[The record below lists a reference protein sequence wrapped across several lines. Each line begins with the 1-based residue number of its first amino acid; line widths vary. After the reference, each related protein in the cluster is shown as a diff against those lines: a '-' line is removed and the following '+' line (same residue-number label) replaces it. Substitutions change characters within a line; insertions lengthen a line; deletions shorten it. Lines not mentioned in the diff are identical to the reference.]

1 MSIRGFLIRI
11 TVLLL
16 SCATLFAQGT
26 TTRVLGVVEDPSG
39 AIVGDANVRLI
50 NEGTGIAFTTKS
62 SGAGTYVFE
71 AVQPGSYTLQVEAA
85 GFRRFLSN
93 GNRVSIGQPATINAK
108 LEVGALAEAV
118 EVSGTAEVVQT
129 SSSGNYGNLVTQQQV
144 MDLPIVGSRG
154 RNPLDLVTTQPGVVS
169 GANTGGGIHVNG
181 ARDRSW
187 NYTLDGIDVND
198 SSQGGSNT
206 TSFRVNPD
214 MLSEFRLMTGNSTAE
229 NGRNSGGQVAMITRT
244 GGNEI
249 HGNGFWFYRTP
260 RLNANEWE
268 NNLLNVGK
276 PQLQQNIFGGGVG
289 GPIIKN
295 KTFFFFEIQGLR
307 ARTSTLTPRTV
318 YTAQARQGIFRYVKG
333 GRNQPAGVSGAS
345 VDANGN
351 VLPGVNVGTYD
362 IGASDPQRLGL
373 DPQIQTML
381 KDMPLPNNF
390 AVGDGLN
397 TAGFNF
403 TPLASERQHDQTV
416 KIDHTINSKNTVY
429 GRVVWGSDNSMCDI
443 VNSGQPMFPGQPC
456 LVNTLRGPR
465 NFAFNWRTTPST
477 HMTNEFVI
485 GENRYDPIFGQPAD
499 LNKLTILSAPV
510 DTTWQYEFGNQRVVS
525 TWQAVDNFA
534 YFKGAHAWK
543 FGFNLRRVREEDQ
556 RGSVAG
562 INAGEDINFS
572 TSINT
577 VDPTTFG
584 IPADLNTTFD
594 RPNLQSNINFL
605 LGRVG
610 QFQRGFVAQG
620 NQWVKSPFLFDTRY
634 PEYEFYGQ
642 DTWKIRRNLTLDY
655 GLRWEIRLSP
665 NTPSGNISVPSQ
677 PIVAGAPASNAVSWG
692 QGPLFKNQM
701 GNFGPSIGF
710 AWDPFSDGKTS
721 IRSNYRIAYDRI
733 NMFVIASTILP
744 NLPGAAYPAI
754 NTAFGQAGGRL
765 RNLPDLLPPSQA
777 PGSLS
782 KPDAFSSASNTVI
795 DPNLKTPRTHE
806 WSFNIQREV
815 AKNTLV
821 DIAYIGRR
829 AYHLLG
835 AYNVNQA
842 QIYSNG
848 FLDAFNTIKAGGES
862 QLINTVLSAD
872 SRLNPGETPSAMI
885 RRLYSSQLT
894 LNSVGAIA
902 ASLGTRLQTANG
914 VAQSVTAIS
923 AGKPFFFI
931 PYPQYSGGLN
941 VLDSNDFSTYNA
953 LVVQVQR
960 RLTNGLQFTAS
971 WTWGK
976 SLDTRSFDPTLTVVG
991 TGNSSTAGS
1000 TPFDINNRRLNYA
1013 PSDFDRRHSL
1023 QWNWVWELPFGQ
1035 GKHFLS
1041 HANGVVNRVI
1051 GGWEFSGFGRV
1062 TSGRP
1067 FTVFAGTNTVSNVNQ
1082 STANCT
1088 GCTRGEGTPF
1098 NDVGANSGNTGF
1110 IWFFNAAQRAQFST
1124 PGPGQFG
1131 TTGRNF
1137 FVGPHFY
1144 DLDASLLKRV
1154 PLTERFKLEFR
1165 GDATNL
1171 TNSVSFGAPTT
1182 DITSG
1187 TFGRIRSTTT
1197 SSSRK
1202 MQLGAKLY
1210 F

>member
-1 MSIRGFLIRI
+1 
-11 TVLLL
+11 LLGVTAL
-16 SCATLFAQGT
+16 LFSCATLFAQGT

-39 AIVGDANVRLI
+39 AVVGNANVKLT
-50 NEGTGIAFTTKS
+50 NEGTGVAFNTKS
-62 SGAGTYVFE
+62 SDAGTYVFE
-71 AVQPGSYTLQVEAA
+71 AVQPGAYTLQVEAA

-118 EVSGTAEVVQT
+118 EVSSTAEVVQT

-244 GGNEI
+244 GTNAI

-268 NNLLNVGK
+268 NNLLSVGK
-276 PQLQQNIFGGGVG
+276 PQLQQNIFGGGIG

-307 ARTSTLTPRTV
+307 ARTSTLTSRTV

-333 GRNQPAGVSGAS
+333 GRNQPSGVSGAS

-351 VLPGVNVGTYD
+351 VLPGVSVGTYD

-403 TPLASERQHDQTV
+403 TPLASERQHDQTI
-416 KIDHTINSKNTVY
+416 KIDHVINSKNTVY
-429 GRVVWGSDNSMCDI
+429 GRVVWGRDDSLCDI
-443 VNSGQPMFPGQPC
+443 VNSGQPIFPGQPC

-465 NFAFNWRTTPST
+465 NFAFNWRVTPTT
-477 HMTNEFVI
+477 HLTNEFVL

-499 LNKLTILSAPV
+499 LNKLTILTAPV
-510 DTTWQYEFGNQRVVS
+510 DTTWQYDFGNQRVVS
-525 TWQAVDNFA
+525 TWQAVDNLA

-562 INAGEDINFS
+562 LNATEEINFS
-572 TSINT
+572 TTINT

-584 IPADLNTTFD
+584 LPADINTAFD
-594 RPNLQSNINFL
+594 RPNLQSSINFL

-610 QFQRGFVAQG
+610 QMQRGFVASG
-620 NQWVKSPFLFDTRY
+620 DQWSKSTFHFDTRY
-634 PEYEFYGQ
+634 PEYEFYVQ

-665 NTPSGNISVPSQ
+665 STPSGSIKVPSQ
-677 PIVAGAPASNAVSWG
+677 AIVAGGLPSNAVQWG
-692 QGPLFKNQM
+692 SGPLFKNQL

-710 AWDPFSDGKTS
+710 AWDPFGDGKTS

-744 NLPGAAYPAI
+744 NLPGAAYPAV
-754 NTAFGQAGGRL
+754 NTAFGQSGGRL
-765 RNLPDLLPPSQA
+765 RNIPELLPPSQPPA
-777 PGSLS
+777 SLS
-782 KPDAFSSASNTVI
+782 KPDAYSAASNTVI
-795 DPNLKTPRTHE
+795 DPNLKTPRTHQ
-806 WSFNIQREV
+806 WSFDIQRQI
-815 AKNTLV
+815 AKNTLLDV
-821 DIAYIGRR
+821 SYIGRR

-842 QIYSNG
+842 QIFGNG
-848 FLDAFNTIKAGGES
+848 FLDAFKTIKAGGES
-862 QLINTVLSAD
+862 QLINTVLSQD
-872 SRLNPGETPSAMI
+872 SRLNPGETASAMI
-885 RRLYSSQLT
+885 RRLFASQLQ
-894 LNSVGAIA
+894 LNSVGALA
-902 ASLGTRLQTANG
+902 SSLGTRLQTVNG
-914 VAQSVTAIS
+914 VSQNVTAIS
-923 AGKPFFFI
+923 AGQPFFFI

-941 VLDSNDFSTYNA
+941 VLDSNDFSTFNA
-953 LVVQVQR
+953 LEVQVQR
-960 RLTNGLQFTAS
+960 RLTAGLQFTVA
-971 WTWGK
+971 WTWAK

-1000 TPFDINNRRLNYA
+1000 TPFDINNRSLNYA

-1035 GKHFLS
+1035 GKHFLA
-1041 HANGVVNRVI
+1041 HANGLLDRVI
-1051 GGWEFSGFGRV
+1051 GGWELSGFGRV

-1067 FTVFAGTNTVSNVNQ
+1067 FTVFAGTNTVSNVVQ

-1088 GCTRGEGTPF
+1088 GCSAGEGTPF

-1110 IWFFNAAQRAQFST
+1110 IWFFNGAQRAQFSA
-1124 PGPGQFG
+1124 PGAGEFG
-1131 TTGRNF
+1131 NTGRNA

-1182 DITSG
+1182 DITSS

-1202 MQLGAKLY
+1202 VQVGAKLY